1 MRMENILKVSILGIL
16 TVTIVMSLILATNTV
31 LWPSSVTSI
40 IGTVLPIVIAVAI
53 ILVILSLALGSGKKG
68 L

>member
-1 MRMENILKVSILGIL
+1 MRMENILKVAILGIL
-16 TVTIVMSLILATNTV
+16 TVTIVMSMILATNTV

-53 ILVILSLALGSGKKG
+53 ILVILSFALGGGKKG